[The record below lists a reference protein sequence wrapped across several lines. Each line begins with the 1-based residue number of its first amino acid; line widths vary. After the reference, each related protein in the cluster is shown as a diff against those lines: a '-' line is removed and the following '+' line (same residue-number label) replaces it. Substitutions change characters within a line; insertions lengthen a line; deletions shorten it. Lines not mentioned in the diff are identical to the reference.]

1 MKILHIVAGLEE
13 SNGMANTAR
22 QFAGE
27 ERAQGHESTVT
38 NDLSALDATA
48 DVVCLHGAWLPI
60 LWRAAKR
67 TKRHNIKVETYE
79 NDFKNTQPNR
89 GSPYDGRLRQPN
101 KAHRTSPSL
110 L

>member
-38 NDLSALDATA
+38 NDLSALDATV
-48 DVVCLHGAWLPI
+48 DEVCLHGAWLPI
-60 LWRAAKR
+60 LWRAAKMA
-67 TKRHNIKVETYE
+67 KRHLAIWKCTICLQSLKL
-79 NDFKNTQPNR
+79 DATQ
-89 GSPYDGRLRQPN
+89 QP
-101 KAHRTSPSL
+101 
-110 L
+110 